1 MSSLFLDT
9 SALAKRYLPE
19 QGTRWLRQ
27 QIASANTIIVSRL
40 TLVEVMSAVA
50 RRHREGAI
58 NTRVMQGINRLLE
71 RHFQKQYA
79 VVDVNDKLTREAVRL
94 INTHPLRAYDSV
106 QLASALLVN
115 QRLLSQKLSPITFLC
130 SDTRL
135 LQIATSEGLVTDD
148 PNNYA

>member
-27 QIASANTIIVSRL
+27 QIDSANTIIVSRL
-40 TLVEVMSAVA
+40 TWVEVMSAVA
-50 RRHREGAI
+50 RRHREGTI

-94 INTHPLRAYDSV
+94 ITTHPL
-106 QLASALLVN
+106 L
-115 QRLLSQKLSPITFLC
+115 
-130 SDTRL
+130 
-135 LQIATSEGLVTDD
+135 
-148 PNNYA
+148 

>member
-27 QIASANTIIVSRL
+27 QIDSANTIIVSRL

-50 RRHREGAI
+50 RRHREGTI
-58 NTRVMQGINRLLE
+58 NTRVMHGINRLLE
-71 RHFQKQYA
+71 QHFQKQYA

-94 INTHPLRAYDSV
+94 ITTHPLRAYDSV

-135 LQIATSEGLVTDD
+135 LQIATSEGLVIDD